1 MKMVKVNNYMVDFDA
16 AVELMDSEIREE
28 LHQKLAPCTNQEFID
43 AYIRRHREKFGEEF
57 TVN

>member
-16 AVELMDSEIREE
+16 AVQLMDNEIREE
-28 LHQKLAPCTNQEFID
+28 LHQKLAPCTDQEFID
-43 AYIRRHREKFGEEF
+43 AYIQRHREKFGEGF